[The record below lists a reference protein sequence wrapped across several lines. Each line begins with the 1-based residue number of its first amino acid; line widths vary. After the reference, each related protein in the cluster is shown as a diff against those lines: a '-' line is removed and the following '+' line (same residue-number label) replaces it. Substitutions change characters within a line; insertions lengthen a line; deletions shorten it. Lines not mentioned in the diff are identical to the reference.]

1 MFRKTLCVPVVLAF
15 AVQATGQNAQPPK
28 FNMPEVVRNR
38 AEQQRWLDRKAAWEA
53 AQAEKDNTLY
63 LTEQQV
69 RELRFDKRVSSVGG
83 FDQEILEAK
92 PADANVLRI
101 RPLRQGATAIDV
113 VDEDGNS
120 RHYAVLVA
128 GDTRQ
133 IELTLRRHFPD
144 AKIRIDEVQDAV
156 ILSGE
161 VADPVQIEQAV
172 EVAEQFYPRV
182 LNWLKAA
189 SGAEPQR
196 GNQPAATD
204 QPATADA
211 DPDAADAP
219 AFKPAENSPPDD
231 DADLRKVISEIRS
244 LRTVIQDVRSDV
256 MKLRFALRLQEQA
269 EVENATPPEGFQS
282 ATEKIQIPAS
292 QSWLF
297 DRGRSIARI
306 AIADPSIL
314 DVVQFSP
321 KQASFV
327 GRKTGKTTASIWF
340 DHEDQPVMMTVEVIG
355 SVNVQLTPQQTET
368 YHAIERALDERV
380 QLEFENT
387 PLVEILRA
395 INDQARINLVIDDAG
410 LEEEGFTTRT
420 ERTVHL
426 SNITLRSALS
436 ILLDDMNLGWVIENE
451 ALKITSKTRL
461 KGKLIAQAYQVL
473 DLAGSDDGKDQQLQR
488 LVELIT
494 ATIAPDSW
502 SEVGGQG
509 TIQVFPGGS
518 SLVVRQTEDVHR
530 QIQVLLQSLS
540 RLLITQ
546 TQSTRKTVS
555 STVEP
560 FQKTFPVRTVDQLQ
574 MEDVPGRGKEPV
586 VVLPHRQRS
595 FVVTQQPTPD
605 GVNPNL
611 PPELTTRRP
620 NGKPLEVGSGPGKPT
635 VVGNLPRVDAK
646 GGVYVENAR
655 PANTIK
661 AEVRNYSPSS
671 ELLQKFRADNDF
683 DAGAAKKLGEHIRQS
698 INPGSWD
705 ADSVQVTT
713 DKSGTI
719 QLVINHTPGT
729 HDRVRR
735 LLERLEAEAKANSPG
750 F

>member
-1 MFRKTLCVPVVLAF
+1 MFRKTLCVPLVLAF
-15 AVQATGQNAQPPK
+15 AVQAAGQGTPLPRFREGQ
-28 FNMPEVVRNR
+28 VVRNR
-38 AEQQRWLDRKAAWEA
+38 AEQQLWIDRKAAWEA

-69 RELRFDKRVSSVGG
+69 RELRFEKKIASVDG
-83 FDQEILEAK
+83 FDEEILEVK
-92 PADANVLRI
+92 PVDANVLRI

-133 IELTLRRHFPD
+133 IELILRRHFPD
-144 AKIRIDEVQDAV
+144 AKITVDEIQDAV

-189 SGAEPQR
+189 SGAEPSVT
-196 GNQPAATD
+196 NQPAATHL
-204 QPATADA
+204 PAPVEADS
-211 DPDAADAP
+211 DAADAP
-219 AFKPAENSPPDD
+219 AFKPAEDSSPDE
-231 DADLRKVISEIRS
+231 DADLRLVISEIRS

-256 MKLRFALRLQEQA
+256 MKLRFALQLQEQA
-269 EVENATPPEGFQS
+269 EDENATHPEGFQS

-292 QSWLF
+292 PSWLF
-297 DRGRSIARI
+297 DRGRSIART
-306 AIADPSIL
+306 AIADPLIL
-314 DVVQFSP
+314 DVSQFSP
-321 KQASFV
+321 NQASFV
-327 GRKTGKTTASIWF
+327 GRKPGKTTASIWF
-340 DHEDQPVMMTVEVIG
+340 DNESQPMMMTVEVIG

-368 YHAIERALDERV
+368 YHAIEKALDERV
-380 QLEFENT
+380 QLEFENA

-395 INDQARINLVIDDAG
+395 IGVQTRINVVVDGIALD
-410 LEEEGFTTRT
+410 EEGFTTHT
-420 ERTVHL
+420 ERTLHL

-436 ILLDDMNLGWVIENE
+436 ILLDNMNLGWVIENE

-473 DLAGSDDGKDQQLQR
+473 DLAGSDDGKDQRLQR

-518 SLVVRQTEDVHR
+518 SLVVRQTEDAHR

-555 STVEP
+555 STDEP
-560 FQKTFPVRTVDQLQ
+560 FQKKFPVRTVDRLQ
-574 MEDVPGRGKEPV
+574 MKDVPGRGKTPV

-605 GVNPNL
+605 GASPNL
-611 PPELTTRRP
+611 PLELTTRRP
-620 NGKPLEVGSGPGKPT
+620 NGRPLEVGSGPGKPA

-646 GGVYVENAR
+646 GGVYVEDAR
-655 PANTIK
+655 SANTIK
-661 AEVRNYSPSS
+661 TEVRNYSPSN
-671 ELLQKFRADNDF
+671 ELLQKFRADGDV
-683 DAGAAKKLGEHIRQS
+683 DADAAKKLSEHIRSS
-698 INPGSWD
+698 INPGSWP
-705 ADSVQVTT
+705 AEALQVAP
-713 DKSGTI
+713 DKSGSI

-735 LLERLEAEAKANSPG
+735 LLEQLEAEAKADRPG
-750 F
+750 L